1 MAQDATQVRVGL
13 TGALY
18 LGAVGVTAPTATS
31 GAWPGGWVDLGLLDE
46 AKPAEQHPT
55 QTTKDFY
62 AWQVRLPVRTVQT
75 QTGLEWVFTLLQKTG
90 TNLKQVF
97 GGGSISSLGG
107 GDYKYTL
114 PLAGVVNEAAYGL
127 EVTDGTV
134 IDRWVLPRGMVS
146 ARQPIL
152 FKRDEMVKF
161 ELTVKALAPASA
173 PGGNWDLLVSNDP
186 AMAS

>member
-1 MAQDATQVRVGL
+1 MTQDATQVRVGI

-18 LGAVGVTAPTATS
+18 LGALGVTAPTATAGS
-31 GAWPGGWVDLGLLDE
+31 WPGGWVDLGLLDE
-46 AKPAEQHPT
+46 AKPAEMHPT

-62 AWQVRLPVRTVQT
+62 AWQTRLPVRTIQT

-90 TNLKQVF
+90 TNLKLAF
-97 GGGSISSLGG
+97 GGGSITSLGG

-114 PLAGVVNEAAYGL
+114 PVAGINDEHAFGL

-134 IDRWVLPRGMVS
+134 TDRWVLPRGLVS
-146 ARQPIL
+146 TRQPIL

-161 ELTVKALAPASA
+161 DLTVKALAPSGA
-173 PGGNWDLLVSNDP
+173 PSGNWDLLVSNDP
-186 AMAS
+186 ALAS